1 MLPRLPIDFV
11 AGALT
16 VGYLVIGLIFA
27 KFWRRTRDSFFLLF
41 AIAFALM
48 AANQAAYMLSRSE
61 GNEPVWVYTLRLA
74 AFALII
80 AAIVLKN
87 MRGRK
92 SP

>member
-1 MLPRLPIDFV
+1 MPPAFPADFV

-16 VGYLVIGLIFA
+16 TGYLVIGLLFI

-41 AIAFALM
+41 AIAFALL
-48 AANQAAYMLSRSE
+48 ASNQAAFTMSRSE
-61 GNEPVWVYTLRLA
+61 GQEQIWIFTLRLA

-87 MRGRK
+87 IRGK
-92 SP
+92 GSS